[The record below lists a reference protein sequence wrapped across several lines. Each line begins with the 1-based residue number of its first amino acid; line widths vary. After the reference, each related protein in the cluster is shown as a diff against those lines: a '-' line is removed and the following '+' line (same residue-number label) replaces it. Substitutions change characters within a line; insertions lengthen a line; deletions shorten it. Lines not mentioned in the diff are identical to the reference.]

1 MPRSR
6 YRNVNVLNQDAEDD
20 IPRHFETTDFPSPV
34 DLDNVPTFKIRVA
47 QFDRL
52 DQLAFKHLGA
62 GEYWWIIALMNDLDW
77 AYSFTPGQILRIP
90 ISVEDVLRL
99 V

>member
-1 MPRSR
+1 MALSR
-6 YRNVNVLNQDAEDD
+6 YRNVNVLNQGGEDG
-20 IPRHFETTDFPSPV
+20 IPRHFETNDFPSPV
-34 DLDNVPTFKIRVA
+34 DLEKVPTFKIRAA

-62 GEYWWIIALMNDLDW
+62 GEYWWVIALINDLDW
-77 AYSFTPGQILRIP
+77 MYDFEPGQILKIP